1 MKKVDWEG
9 VSLIIGVVVFIGLIV
24 AVFGVIAHQTKLQ
37 YGGDSNKKFF
47 DQNWNYD
54 KAYVKIGRETLLVDV
69 EYWNEDETTITVVT
83 DDGTIYCTDQ
93 KNIVLVR
100 GGEWEE

>member
-9 VSLIIGVVVFIGLIV
+9 VLLIIVVALVFGLI
-24 AVFGVIAHQTKLQ
+24 AVGFGAIAHQTKLQ

-54 KAYVKIGRETLLVDV
+54 KAYVSIGQETLLVDV

-100 GGEWEE
+100 KGEWK